1 MGYRNRRIQG
11 IVEIRNAEVGAEM
24 KAQRREKRRLH
35 ILVDPWDPD
44 AVLVVADD
52 SIPGAIPVIP
62 TPAAEAYW
70 AYPARAAS

>member
-1 MGYRNRRIQG
+1 
-11 IVEIRNAEVGAEM
+11 M